1 MTSTETTLPLTHSF
15 GLDRARSQLRRITT
29 AAQPGVLLALRL
41 VFGYGLFRAGLGKL
55 QHLDQVA
62 GFFASLGL
70 PAAQLNAALVAG
82 FELVGGGLLLVGLA
96 TRVITLPLL
105 VILSMAML
113 TAHRAEL
120 GVFITDPGTFIS
132 AAPVPF
138 IAALV
143 ALLGFGPGK
152 LSVDALLRRQG
163 DRHSEPPAAA

>member
-1 MTSTETTLPLTHSF
+1 MTSTESTLPLANSF
-15 GLDRARSQLRRITT
+15 GLDRASSRLRRLAT

-41 VFGYGLFRAGLGKL
+41 VFGYGLLRAGIGKL

-70 PAAQLNAALVAG
+70 PAAQLSAAVVAT

-96 TRVITLPLL
+96 TRAITVPLL
-105 VILSMAML
+105 VILSVAMV

-120 GVFITDPGTFIS
+120 GALLSDPGAFIS

-138 IAALV
+138 IAALL

-152 LSVDALLRRQG
+152 LSTDALLTRKG
-163 DRHSEPPAAA
+163 ACYFL